1 MAPAGAVVVCLFPGQ
16 GSQRVGMGRDLVA
29 EFVVARRTF
38 EEADDRLGVALAR
51 LCFEGPEETLR
62 LTANAQPA
70 ILTASVAAYRVLEE
84 VTGLEPAAVAGH
96 SLGEWSALVAAGALG
111 LGDAVVGVRER
122 GRLMQE
128 AVPPGEGAMAAILG
142 LDADAVAALC
152 AEAAEADVL
161 VPANLNGGG
170 QVVVAGHARAVD
182 RLLPLA
188 AARGART
195 QLLAVS
201 APFHCPLMEPAAAGL
216 ARHLAGVTFH
226 APRLPVVSS
235 VEARPVRGAAELP
248 GLLVKQVT
256 APVRWE
262 ETVRALAA
270 VGGRA
275 CAARFDVGDAEAV
288 RVGVQNIV
296 DEHGRLD
303 LLVNNAGLAVD
314 ALLLRLKEEDWERVL
329 HTNLTGVFHC
339 TKAAVRAMV
348 RARYGRIVNL
358 TSVVA
363 EMGNAGQAA
372 YAAAKAGVIGL
383 TKSLAREVAA
393 RGITVNAV
401 APGLVETDMTAG
413 LDDRQRSFYTNVI
426 PAGRI
431 ATPEDVAAAVA
442 FLASPE
448 AGYITGQVLH
458 VNGGLYM

>member
-1 MAPAGAVVVCLFPGQ
+1 MSGALTGQ
-16 GSQRVGMGRDLVA
+16 
-29 EFVVARRTF
+29 
-38 EEADDRLGVALAR
+38 VALVTGGSRGIGRAVA
-51 LCFEGPEETLR
+51 LR
-62 LTANAQPA
+62 LA
-70 ILTASVAAYRVLEE
+70 
-84 VTGLEPAAVAGH
+84 
-96 SLGEWSALVAAGALG
+96 AAGAT
-111 LGDAVVGVRER
+111 
-122 GRLMQE
+122 
-128 AVPPGEGAMAAILG
+128 
-142 LDADAVAALC
+142 
-152 AEAAEADVL
+152 
-161 VPANLNGGG
+161 
-170 QVVVAGHARAVD
+170 VVVNYRENA
-182 RLLPLA
+182 
-188 AARGART
+188 
-195 QLLAVS
+195 
-201 APFHCPLMEPAAAGL
+201 PAA
-216 ARHLAGVTFH
+216 
-226 APRLPVVSS
+226 
-235 VEARPVRGAAELP
+235 
-248 GLLVKQVT
+248 
-256 APVRWE
+256 E
-262 ETVRALAA
+262 ETVRLIAA
-270 VGGRA
+270 AGGRA
-275 CAARFDVGDAEAV
+275 SAACFDVGDAEAV

-296 DEHGRLD
+296 DERGRLD

-329 HTNLTGVFHC
+329 RTNLTGVFHC

-363 EMGNAGQAA
+363 EMGNAGQVA
-372 YAAAKAGVIGL
+372 YAAAKAGVIGF

>member
-1 MAPAGAVVVCLFPGQ
+1 MSGALTGQ
-16 GSQRVGMGRDLVA
+16 
-29 EFVVARRTF
+29 
-38 EEADDRLGVALAR
+38 VALVTGGSRGIGRAIA
-51 LCFEGPEETLR
+51 LR
-62 LTANAQPA
+62 LA
-70 ILTASVAAYRVLEE
+70 
-84 VTGLEPAAVAGH
+84 
-96 SLGEWSALVAAGALG
+96 AAGAT
-111 LGDAVVGVRER
+111 VVVNFRENS
-122 GRLMQE
+122 
-128 AVPPGEGAMAAILG
+128 A
-142 LDADAVAALC
+142 
-152 AEAAEADVL
+152 AAEETVGL
-161 VPANLNGGG
+161 I
-170 QVVVAGHARAVD
+170 
-182 RLLPLA
+182 
-188 AARGART
+188 
-195 QLLAVS
+195 
-201 APFHCPLMEPAAAGL
+201 AAAGG
-216 ARHLAGVTFH
+216 R
-226 APRLPVVSS
+226 SS
-235 VEARPVRGAAELP
+235 
-248 GLLVKQVT
+248 T
-256 APVRWE
+256 S
-262 ETVRALAA
+262 
-270 VGGRA
+270 
-275 CAARFDVGDAEAV
+275 RFDVGDAEAV

-303 LLVNNAGLAVD
+303 LLVNNAGVSVD

-329 HTNLTGVFHC
+329 RTNLTGVFHC